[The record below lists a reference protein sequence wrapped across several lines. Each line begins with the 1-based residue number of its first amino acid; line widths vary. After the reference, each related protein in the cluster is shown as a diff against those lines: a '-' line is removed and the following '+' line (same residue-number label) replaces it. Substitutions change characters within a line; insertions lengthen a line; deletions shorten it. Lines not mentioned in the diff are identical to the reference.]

1 MVQRIN
7 EDKRIKSRKR
17 KSLFRKFLAVSWI
30 LLSVAIFFG
39 VIFGLNYFY
48 NSSYFKIKYVRL
60 KNNKSYDTQDIT
72 SYLKDIIG
80 KNIFEVNKKS
90 IEDLLVNNFPKIK
103 SAKLEKI
110 FPDTIVIS
118 IVEREQYLI
127 INHKSNFFLIDN
139 EWVVIDNITK
149 NKDDY
154 KNLIVVEDCLNHQP
168 EIGEN
173 IGVKNVLSIGEI
185 YNSFNDFV
193 KSKIKSAGIEID
205 KFGDIFFRTIDDKLI
220 IYGSKSEMIKKNLI
234 LEEIFKEIENE
245 EISYSIIDI
254 RITDNPIIK

>member
-1 MVQRIN
+1 MTQKIH

-17 KSLFRKFLAVSWI
+17 KSLFRKFITVSWI
-30 LLSVAIFFG
+30 LLSIIIFFG

-48 NSSYFKIKYVRL
+48 NSDYFKIKCIKL
-60 KNNKSYDTQDIT
+60 KNNKSYSTQDIT
-72 SYLKDIIG
+72 SYLKDVIG

-103 SAKLEKI
+103 SAKLEKV

-118 IVEREQYLI
+118 LVEREPYLI
-127 INHKSNFFLIDN
+127 IDYKSDFFLIDN
-139 EWVVIDNITK
+139 EGVVIDNITE
-149 NKDDY
+149 NKSDY
-154 KNLIVVEDCLNHQP
+154 KNLIIVEDCLNHQP

-173 IGVKNVLSIGEI
+173 IGIKNVLSIGEI
-185 YNSFNDFV
+185 YNSFNDFI
-193 KSKIKSAGIEID
+193 KSKIKSAGIERD

-220 IYGSKSEMIKKNLI
+220 LYGSKSEMTKKNLI
-234 LEEIFKEIENE
+234 LEQIFKEIENE
-245 EISYSIIDI
+245 KINYSIIDV